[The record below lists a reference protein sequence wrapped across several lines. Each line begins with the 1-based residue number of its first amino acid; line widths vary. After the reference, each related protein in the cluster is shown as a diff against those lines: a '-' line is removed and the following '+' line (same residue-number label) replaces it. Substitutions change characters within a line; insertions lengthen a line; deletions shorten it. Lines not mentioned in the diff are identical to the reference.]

1 VVGSLASACHAAVD
15 ELASAADLI
24 RWGASRFEEHGLCYA
39 HGTDN
44 AVDEATELVRYAL
57 WLEPGIAD
65 ELLSARLTRVE
76 REQAVELLRRRIVER
91 CPAPY
96 LTHRAW
102 FAGLRFYVDERVL
115 VPRSPIAEWIE
126 SGFEP
131 WLVAENVTRVLDL
144 GTGSGCI
151 AIACAA
157 AFPAASIDAVD
168 TSPDAL
174 AVALHNVEAHRV
186 AERVRVIGSDLYAE
200 LGTRLYDLIVSNPP
214 YVDAR
219 EMAALP
225 PEHRHEP
232 RAALAS
238 GADGLDC
245 VRRILAGAPAHL
257 AADGVLVVEVGA
269 SRVALEAA
277 FPELPLVWLEL
288 ARGGENVFLL
298 TANDLAMFSG

>member
-1 VVGSLASACHAAVD
+1 MVGSLASACHAAVD

-126 SGFEP
+126 RGFEP